1 MLRMQQSPLRMKQ
14 DHLLRSHFRRNTS
27 AWKSIFGWSDR
38 SVWRLDGRKTV
49 SRRSIKQNS
58 VWQNKAKASSIQE
71 VTVALSGCSTYDC
84 NTQKQHQSRENWQLL
99 SSFANCER
107 HAALLCCSRTQLLH
121 KSSKI
126 VFVAKDGTPCF
137 QAKWSLLGG
146 AVTRPRDWAG
156 AYEKPQ
162 ERGRIDKRNIIWRA
176 ATTSVAFSNA
186 NVCSSK
192 CEMQQLTGISFT
204 SNEQLKDLNLPRPKR
219 DYADTKLIV
228 SLFDSA
234 GYPEMQE
241 NHLWQHFFGHVG

>member
-1 MLRMQQSPLRMKQ
+1 MFCLKGTKEQKQTDSEDKSSIQETDVPALTNTDKAAMLRMQQSPLRMKQ

-126 VFVAKDGTPCF
+126 VFVAKDGTPYF
-137 QAKWSLLGG
+137 QAKWCY
-146 AVTRPRDWAG
+146 WAG
-156 AYEKPQ
+156 LSQDLVIEQVLMKNLKS
-162 ERGRIDKRNIIWRA
+162 GGG
-176 ATTSVAFSNA
+176 
-186 NVCSSK
+186 
-192 CEMQQLTGISFT
+192 LTRET
-204 SNEQLKDLNLPRPKR
+204 
-219 DYADTKLIV
+219 
-228 SLFDSA
+228 
-234 GYPEMQE
+234 
-241 NHLWQHFFGHVG
+241 